1 MGPEGRRLEQ
11 GAEEDARRRCSRA
24 WSLSRQKGLGLLQA
38 LGRREGAYDCC
49 SEGCRQE
56 AEGAAEVNIGEDC
69 QEGSSQESFGSEE
82 VCNQEGVFGQETC
95 GQEICD
101 QEDGGQ
107 AQECCQGQSHEV
119 VTDSRHVLII

>member
-56 AEGAAEVNIGEDC
+56 AEGAAEVNIGEGKFHWLSHTC
-69 QEGSSQESFGSEE
+69 QLMLHVGSKAPKKTAKKAPAKRAS
-82 VCNQEGVFGQETC
+82 
-95 GQEICD
+95 
-101 QEDGGQ
+101 
-107 AQECCQGQSHEV
+107 A
-119 VTDSRHVLII
+119 